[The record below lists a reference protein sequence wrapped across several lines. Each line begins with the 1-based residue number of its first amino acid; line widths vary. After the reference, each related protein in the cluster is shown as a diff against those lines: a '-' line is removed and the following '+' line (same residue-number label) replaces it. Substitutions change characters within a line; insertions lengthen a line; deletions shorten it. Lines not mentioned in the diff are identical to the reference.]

1 MKSKLS
7 IVMALAM
14 VLFFW
19 CGSAMA
25 LDIVL
30 GDDAWDT
37 NIFDKR
43 VYDKS
48 HPDSGI
54 ASTLGGWYVG
64 LSFFGEKANQIGR
77 VEIVGNRYTYVQDT
91 PDIYYWIDR
100 NLYDYAVFFGHKQ
113 NLPDEFEIKAFTK
126 TGDPVNFIANDGVT
140 VIGPSLFLTPS
151 QTAPMAPICTISSMK
166 VKGNGDIVMI
176 FTAPYKNNPGR
187 HIRIRIYMDDPV
199 AGGDAEFRFYPP
211 FEYVRADG
219 STKGDT
225 IKAIIPA
232 EFSGR
237 TARIEY
243 RLPEESTGYM
253 VRGIRLFQLP

>member
-1 MKSKLS
+1 
-7 IVMALAM
+7 
-14 VLFFW
+14 
-19 CGSAMA
+19 
-25 LDIVL
+25 
-30 GDDAWDT
+30 
-37 NIFDKR
+37 
-43 VYDKS
+43 
-48 HPDSGI
+48 
-54 ASTLGGWYVG
+54 
-64 LSFFGEKANQIGR
+64 
-77 VEIVGNRYTYVQDT
+77 
-91 PDIYYWIDR
+91 
-100 NLYDYAVFFGHKQ
+100 
-113 NLPDEFEIKAFTK
+113 
-126 TGDPVNFIANDGVT
+126 
-140 VIGPSLFLTPS
+140 
-151 QTAPMAPICTISSMK
+151 MAPICTINSMK

-176 FTAPYKNNPGR
+176 FTAPYKKNPGR